1 VLQVSKEAS
10 LSDKRYFK
18 ATTAAELDE
27 EIRNIFAMELLRL
40 GNEECKTLY
49 VDYQNEDVK
58 KASLIPQI
66 TAYGINVVWRK
77 HAQSNSK

>member
-1 VLQVSKEAS
+1 MFQVSKEAS

-18 ATTAAELDE
+18 ARTAADLDE
-27 EIRNIFAMELLRL
+27 EIRNIFALELLRR
-40 GNEECKTLY
+40 GNEECRTLY

-77 HAQSNSK
+77 HAQSNPK